1 MPDNDKY
8 ESVIGLEVHAQLIT
22 KSKMFCSCPCD
33 YIDALPNTVVCPIC
47 LALPG
52 SLPVVNRRAVECVV
66 MTGLALKGEISQSA
80 QFHRKN
86 YSYPDLMK
94 GYQISQYDDPISSG
108 GSLKIYIDGHEKEIG
123 ITRVHLEEDVAKLQH
138 IQSNTGDNYSLVDV
152 NRSGVPLMET
162 VSEPDIRSP
171 EEARQYLLNLRSI
184 FQYLGVSTGNME
196 DGSFRCD
203 ANISIRPKGSIEYFT
218 RTEVKNMNSFK
229 SVYRALEYE
238 MQRQIEVVEQGGRVV
253 QETRGWV
260 EEKGIT
266 VSQRTKEFAHD
277 YRYFPEP
284 DIPPIPIDPDWVK
297 SIKAN
302 LPELPDDRKK
312 RFISRYSLPSYD
324 SELLTSSKIMADY
337 FEDSVNGKSIEPGNL
352 PAKSKLISNWMLGDM
367 AALINTQGID
377 ASESKVTPLLLREF
391 IDLVETGTIRGPA
404 AKEVFEEM
412 FRSGEKPLTIANNRG
427 LTQLNDQNFLQE
439 AVETVINAN
448 DQAVTDF
455 IGGKSTAIKFL
466 LGQVMKQTRGR
477 ANPNIITDMLLQN
490 LNSKGQK

>member
-22 KSKMFCSCPCD
+22 KSKMFCSCPCN
-33 YIDALPNTVVCPIC
+33 YVDAPPNTVVCPIC

-52 SLPVVNRRAVECVV
+52 SLPVVNRRAVECVI
-66 MTGLALKGEISQSA
+66 MTGLALNGEISQSA

-108 GSLKIYIDGHEKEIG
+108 GSLTIYIEGQEKKIG

-138 IQSNTGDNYSLVDV
+138 VQSKTGENYSLVDV

-184 FQYLGVSTGNME
+184 FQYLAVSTGNME

-203 ANISIRPKGSIEYFT
+203 ANISIRPKGSKEYFT

-229 SVYRALEYE
+229 SVYRALEFE
-238 MQRQIEVVEQGGRVV
+238 MQRQIEVVERGGKVI

-284 DIPPIPIDPDWVK
+284 DIPPIPIDPNWVESLK
-297 SIKAN
+297 IN
-302 LPELPDDRKK
+302 LPELPDDRRK
-312 RFISRYSLPSYD
+312 RFMGKYNLSGYD

-337 FEDSVNGKSIEPGNL
+337 FEASVNVKSIEQGDIS
-352 PAKSKLISNWMLGDM
+352 AKAKLISNWMLGEM
-367 AALINTQGID
+367 SALINAEGID
-377 ASESKVTPLLLREF
+377 ASESNVTPLLLREF
-391 IDLVETGTIRGPA
+391 TDLVETGTIRGPA

-412 FRSGEKPLTIANNRG
+412 FRSGKEPLAIANNKG
-427 LTQLNDQNFLQE
+427 LTQLNDQDFLQG
-439 AVETVINAN
+439 AVEAVINAN
-448 DQAVTDF
+448 DQAVRDF
-455 IGGKSTAIKFL
+455 LGGKDTAIKFL
-466 LGQVMKQTRGR
+466 LGQVMKETRGR
-477 ANPNIITDMLLQN
+477 ANPNIISDMLLEN